1 MNDFGV
7 LSKILMVALVVTF
20 ACALGGAFLPGTAG
34 VWSGTA
40 CIIILIAVPVLRVT
54 WLVVDW
60 SRTRDVKFALLGCAS
75 LDVLATSGAIVFLR

>member
-1 MNDFGV
+1 MNDLGV
-7 LSKILMVALVVTF
+7 LSKILMIALVVTF
-20 ACALGGAFLPGTAG
+20 ACALGGAFLPGTIA

-60 SRTRDVKFALLGCAS
+60 TRIRDVNFALLGCA
-75 LDVLATSGAIVFLR
+75 LLVVLAMSGAIIFLR

>member
-1 MNDFGV
+1 MNDLGV

-20 ACALGGAFLPGTAG
+20 ACALGGAFLPGTAS

-40 CIIILIAVPVLRVT
+40 CVVILIAVPVLRVT

-60 SRTRDVKFALLGCAS
+60 TKSRDVKFALLGCA
-75 LDVLATSGAIVFLR
+75 LLVVLATSGAIVFLR

>member
-20 ACALGGAFLPGTAG
+20 ACALGGAFLPGTIG

-60 SRTRDVKFALLGCAS
+60 TRTRDVKFALLGCA
-75 LDVLATSGAIVFLR
+75 LLVVLATSGAIVVLR

>member
-7 LSKILMVALVVTF
+7 LSKILMIALVVTF
-20 ACALGGAFLPGTAG
+20 ACALGGAFLPGTIG

-40 CIIILIAVPVLRVT
+40 CIVILIAVPVLRVT

-60 SRTRDVKFALLGCAS
+60 TRVRDVKFALLGCA
-75 LDVLATSGAIVFLR
+75 LLVVLATSGAIIFLR

>member
-1 MNDFGV
+1 MNDLGV

-40 CIIILIAVPVLRVT
+40 CVVILIAVPVLRVT

-60 SRTRDVKFALLGCAS
+60 TKSRDVKFALLGCA
-75 LDVLATSGAIVFLR
+75 LLVVLATSGAIVFLR

>member
-1 MNDFGV
+1 MNDLGV
-7 LSKILMVALVVTF
+7 LSKILMIALVVTF
-20 ACALGGAFLPGTAG
+20 ACALGGAFLPGTIG

-60 SRTRDVKFALLGCAS
+60 TRIRDVKFALFGCA
-75 LDVLATSGAIVFLR
+75 LLVVLATSGAIIFLR

>member
-1 MNDFGV
+1 MNDLGV

-40 CIIILIAVPVLRVT
+40 CVVILIAVPVLRVT

-60 SRTRDVKFALLGCAS
+60 TKSLDVKFALLGCA
-75 LDVLATSGAIVFLR
+75 LLVVLATSGAIVFLR

>member
-7 LSKILMVALVVTF
+7 LSKILMIALVVTF
-20 ACALGGAFLPGTAG
+20 ACALGGAFLPGAIG

-40 CIIILIAVPVLRVT
+40 CIVILIAVPVLRVT

-60 SRTRDVKFALLGCAS
+60 TRTRDVKFALLGS
-75 LDVLATSGAIVFLR
+75 VLLVVLATSGAIVVLR